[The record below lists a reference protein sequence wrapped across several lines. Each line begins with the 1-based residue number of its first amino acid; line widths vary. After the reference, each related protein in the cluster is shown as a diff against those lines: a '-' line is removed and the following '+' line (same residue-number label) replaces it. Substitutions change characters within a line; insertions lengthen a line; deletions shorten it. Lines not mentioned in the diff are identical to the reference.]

1 MDDSPRSQVLTR
13 LKTVEIGGHLSQLVN
28 AEYLNK
34 SIAIAVCVEA
44 RVAVILWGAPGQG
57 KTSVLKA
64 FAEQSGRK
72 LEIILASIREP
83 QDFAGLPAISNGTMS
98 LIPPNWAQSLAAD
111 GNGILF
117 ADEINTA
124 PPSVQA
130 ALLRVCLEKVAG
142 DLDLG
147 AGTSIVAAAN
157 PPEIA
162 ADGWDLAPPL
172 ANRFCHIDWELP
184 GDVVAAG
191 LVGNWPRVTLPAVNE
206 KDIEKETREE
216 AWKLAGFLSARP
228 ELATAMPASTGQ
240 QGRAFPTP
248 RSWEFVLKLMARAN
262 AMGVSAEVKRLLVV
276 GCVGQGAGSEYLIYR
291 ESLDLPSPEAIIAD
305 PENVDLP
312 TRADQLYV
320 MCGSVYNALANNPSA
335 ERWDSVGQFILRLSK
350 IGHPDIAVSLLRQ
363 WEKLAPVGALVSRPI
378 GHALN
383 PLMREAGFFE

>member
-1 MDDSPRSQVLTR
+1 VSSGFYWLTR
-13 LKTVEIGGHLSQLVN
+13 LKTIEIGGYLSQLLN
-28 AEYLNK
+28 NEYLNK
-34 SIAIAVCVEA
+34 CVAVAVCIEA

-57 KTSVLKA
+57 KTSVLKS

-83 QDFAGLPAISNGTMS
+83 QDFAGLPAITNGTMS

-147 AGTSIVAAAN
+147 ARTSIVAAAN

-191 LVGNWPRVTLPAVNE
+191 LVGNWPRVTLPAASEEDV
-206 KDIEKETREE
+206 DKETREE

-228 ELATAMPASTGQ
+228 ELATAMPDSTGQ

-248 RSWEFVLKLMARAN
+248 RSWEFVLKLMANAN
-262 AMGVSAEVKRLLVV
+262 AMGLSADIKRLLVV
-276 GCVGQGAGSEYLIYR
+276 GCVGQGAGSEYLSFR
-291 ESLDLPSPEAIIAD
+291 ENMDLPTPETIISD

-312 TRADQLYV
+312 VRADQLYV
-320 MCGSVYNALANNPSA
+320 ICGSVHNALASNFSI
-335 ERWDSVGQFILRLSK
+335 ERWDAVGKFILRLSK
-350 IGHPDIAVSLLRQ
+350 IGHPDIAVSLLLS
-363 WEKLAPVGALVSRPI
+363 WKKLAPVGALISRPI

-383 PLMREAGFFE
+383 PLIQEAGLLE

>member
-1 MDDSPRSQVLTR
+1 MS
-13 LKTVEIGGHLSQLVN
+13 EITN
-28 AEYLNK
+28 PDYFNK
-34 SIAIAVCVEA
+34 CIAVAVCVEA

-72 LEIILASIREP
+72 IEIILASIREP

-142 DLDLG
+142 DLFLG
-147 AGTSIVAAAN
+147 EGTSIVAAAN

-162 ADGWDLAPPL
+162 ADGWDLAAPL
-172 ANRFCHIDWELP
+172 ANRFCHVDWELP

-191 LVGNWPRVTLPAVNE
+191 FVGNWPQISLPTASEERIASEMQV
-206 KDIEKETREE
+206 E
-216 AWKLAGFLSARP
+216 AWKLAGFLAARP
-228 ELATAMPASTGQ
+228 ELATAMPSSTSQ

-248 RSWEFVLKLMARAN
+248 RSWDFVLKLMAQVN
-262 AMGVSAEVKRLLVV
+262 ARELSPEVRRLLVL
-276 GCVGQGAGSEYLIYR
+276 GCVGQGAGSEYLSFR
-291 ESLDLPSPEAIIAD
+291 ENIDLPSPEAIIAE
-305 PENVDLP
+305 PETVDLP
-312 TRADQLYV
+312 VRADQLYV
-320 MCGSVYNALANNPSA
+320 MCGSVNHALANNMTP
-335 ERWDSVGQFILRLSK
+335 ERWDSVGKFILRLSK
-350 IGHPDIAVSLLRQ
+350 MGHPDIAVSLMIQ
-363 WEKLAPVGALVSRPI
+363 WKRLAPVGAMLSRPI
-378 GHALN
+378 VHELN
-383 PLMREAGFFE
+383 PLLQEAGLI